1 MAAGSRRARV
11 WGGWLIGAAF
21 LAALVWSTFSQ
32 SGVECEACVEFGGAE
47 LCRSVAAAT
56 ADEAAR
62 QAQATACAILSQGV
76 TQGLQC
82 DRTPPRSLRC
92 SEP

>member
-1 MAAGSRRARV
+1 MNASPQRKRV
-11 WGGWLIGAAF
+11 WIAWLIGAAF
-21 LAALVWSTFSQ
+21 AAALVWSTLAQ
-32 SGVECEACVEFGGAE
+32 SGVECEACVEYGGTS
-47 LCRSVAAAT
+47 LCRSVRASD

-62 QAQATACAILSQGV
+62 QAQANACATLSRGV
-76 TQGLQC
+76 TQGLEC